1 MLIFEGKLSK
11 KNQKRIIKK
20 TFCIA
25 CLSIVFSLVVVSTIV
40 LIFGR
45 EFIDIAIIVVPLAE
59 LIVFLIVFFL
69 LKYFWV
75 IIMTSPFDNLTKAQ
89 ISKLYELL
97 GVHIYSFSENQEILP
112 TIKNENIVG
121 IILEG
126 YAQILNIEYNGNE
139 IVIDNLYKD
148 SVFGTNISLTN
159 SENYQIIAKQ
169 DTDVL
174 VIDYDK
180 LINPQNLN
188 HNYFN
193 IFFRN
198 LFDII
203 NIKMK
208 EKNERIKVLEKKQI
222 REKLLEYFEME
233 YKKGHLNNKIFLSF
247 SFKDLADYLA
257 INRSAMFRE
266 LKHLKE
272 EKLIEVNNRK
282 VTLLYK

>member
-1 MLIFEGKLSK
+1 MATPFEGLTRSQINKL
-11 KNQKRIIKK
+11 
-20 TFCIA
+20 
-25 CLSIVFSLVVVSTIV
+25 L
-40 LIFGR
+40 
-45 EFIDIAIIVVPLAE
+45 D
-59 LIVFLIVFFL
+59 
-69 LKYFWV
+69 
-75 IIMTSPFDNLTKAQ
+75 
-89 ISKLYELL
+89 LL
-97 GVHIYSFSENQEILP
+97 GVHVYKFNKNQEILP

-121 IILEG
+121 IILDG

-148 SVFGTNISLTN
+148 SVFGTTISLTN

-169 DTDVL
+169 DTEVL

-233 YKKGHLNNKIFLSF
+233 YKKGHLNNNIFLSF

-257 INRSAMFRE
+257 SNRSAMFRE

-272 EKLIEVNNRK
+272 EKLIEVKNRR

>member
-1 MLIFEGKLSK
+1 MA
-11 KNQKRIIKK
+11 
-20 TFCIA
+20 T
-25 CLSIVFSLVVVSTIV
+25 
-40 LIFGR
+40 
-45 EFIDIAIIVVPLAE
+45 
-59 LIVFLIVFFL
+59 
-69 LKYFWV
+69 
-75 IIMTSPFDNLTKAQ
+75 PFDGLTKSQ
-89 ISKLYELL
+89 INKLLDLL
-97 GVHIYSFSENQEILP
+97 GVHVYKFNKNQEILP

-139 IVIDNLYKD
+139 IVIDNLYKY

-233 YKKGHLNNKIFLSF
+233 YKKGHLNNNIFLPF

>member
-1 MLIFEGKLSK
+1 MVMTAPFEG
-11 KNQKRIIKK
+11 
-20 TFCIA
+20 
-25 CLSIVFSLVVVSTIV
+25 
-40 LIFGR
+40 
-45 EFIDIAIIVVPLAE
+45 
-59 LIVFLIVFFL
+59 
-69 LKYFWV
+69 
-75 IIMTSPFDNLTKAQ
+75 LTKSQ
-89 ISKLYELL
+89 INKLLDLL
-97 GVHIYSFSENQEILP
+97 GVHVYKFNKNQEILP

-121 IILEG
+121 IILDG

-139 IVIDNLYKD
+139 IVIDTLYKD

-233 YKKGHLNNKIFLSF
+233 YKKGHLNNNIFLSF

-272 EKLIEVNNRK
+272 EKLIEVKNRR

>member
-1 MLIFEGKLSK
+1 MATPFEG
-11 KNQKRIIKK
+11 
-20 TFCIA
+20 
-25 CLSIVFSLVVVSTIV
+25 
-40 LIFGR
+40 
-45 EFIDIAIIVVPLAE
+45 
-59 LIVFLIVFFL
+59 
-69 LKYFWV
+69 
-75 IIMTSPFDNLTKAQ
+75 LTKSQ
-89 ISKLYELL
+89 INKLLDLL
-97 GVHIYSFSENQEILP
+97 GVHVYKFNKNQEILP

-139 IVIDNLYKD
+139 IVTDNLYKD

-233 YKKGHLNNKIFLSF
+233 YKKGHLNNNIFLSF

>member
-1 MLIFEGKLSK
+1 MTAPFEG
-11 KNQKRIIKK
+11 
-20 TFCIA
+20 
-25 CLSIVFSLVVVSTIV
+25 
-40 LIFGR
+40 
-45 EFIDIAIIVVPLAE
+45 
-59 LIVFLIVFFL
+59 
-69 LKYFWV
+69 
-75 IIMTSPFDNLTKAQ
+75 LTKSQ
-89 ISKLYELL
+89 INKLLDLL
-97 GVHIYSFSENQEILP
+97 GVHVYKFNKNQEILP

-121 IILEG
+121 IILDG

-139 IVIDNLYKD
+139 IVIDTLYKD

-233 YKKGHLNNKIFLSF
+233 YKKGHLNNNIFLSF

-272 EKLIEVNNRK
+272 EKLIEVKNRR